1 MYDLLIGLLVAVLIA
16 FILPPFLPAQT
27 RSWLSDGVLRGI
39 GAMVVLFAVASTSFV
54 HVPDGHLG
62 QLFRIYG
69 GGSLTQGRI
78 VAVHGENGPQ
88 AKILT
93 PGFHAWLLV
102 NVLYA
107 VDTSKEEVSIPQG
120 KVGVLTAKD
129 GAALRSG
136 QAFADPF
143 PATLGYQMLDAEW
156 FSFGLP
162 LRQSMEDLRLP
173 VVPREP

>member
-16 FILPPFLPAQT
+16 FVLPPFLPAHART
-27 RSWLSDGVLRGI
+27 WLSDGILRAI
-39 GAMVVLFAVASTSFV
+39 GAIVVLFAVASTSFV

-88 AKILT
+88 AKILA
-93 PGFHAWLLV
+93 PGFHPWLLV

-129 GAALRSG
+129 
-136 QAFADPF
+136 
-143 PATLGYQMLDAEW
+143 
-156 FSFGLP
+156 
-162 LRQSMEDLRLP
+162 
-173 VVPREP
+173 